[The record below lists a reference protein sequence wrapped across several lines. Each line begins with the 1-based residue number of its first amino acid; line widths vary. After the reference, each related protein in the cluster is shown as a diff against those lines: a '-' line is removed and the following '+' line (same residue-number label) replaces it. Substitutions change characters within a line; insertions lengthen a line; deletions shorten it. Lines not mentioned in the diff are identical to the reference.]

1 MRATKPRASKVHR
14 HGRGTRGQS
23 LVELA
28 IVAPVLLVLVCG
40 IIEFGMALKSYI
52 SLTSATREGA
62 RFASAGNQPGAYPLN
77 CDGVTETT
85 AVGKL
90 CASMDGLDTADLT
103 AVSVTYPS
111 GNSRGNKVKVQADY
125 TYNFVTPIG
134 DMLTFFTGGAFPD
147 FLGLSTDTSMRI
159 E

>member
-1 MRATKPRASKVHR
+1 VPILLI
-14 HGRGTRGQS
+14 
-23 LVELA
+23 LVF
-28 IVAPVLLVLVCG
+28 G

-62 RFASAGNQPGAYPLN
+62 RFAAAGNQPGAYPTN
-77 CDGVTETT
+77 CDGVDGATV
-85 AVGKL
+85 VGKV
-90 CASMDGLDTADLT
+90 CTEMDGLDRADLT
-103 AVSVTYPS
+103 AVAVTYPS
-111 GNSRGNKVKVQADY
+111 GISRGNKVKVQTDY

-147 FLGLSTDTSMRI
+147 FLNLSTDTSMRI